1 MKRKL
6 RDICLLCFMLAAIL
20 PAAGE
25 ILMYDGF
32 PIGNGGYSTTDKKA
46 LKNESQPASQF
57 TTSSIF
63 GFNPKNWQ
71 NSTGVIYSFTSGLS
85 LPASFADLPSAVY
98 VGDGRCLCGCRKI
111 VSGFGRGDIEIPVQG
126 RFRPQARIVK
136 RIFLYIWKIFI
147 DKWLL
152 NMIGNIAL

>member
-32 PIGNGGYSTTDKKA
+32 PIGNGVYSTTDKKA

-85 LPASFADLPSAVY
+85 LPASFADLPSVVY
-98 VGDGRCLCGCRKI
+98 VGEGSAGASS
-111 VSGFGRGDIEIPVQG
+111 SGTTDERGQ
-126 RFRPQARIVK
+126 
-136 RIFLYIWKIFI
+136 
-147 DKWLL
+147 
-152 NMIGNIAL
+152 

>member
-32 PIGNGGYSTTDKKA
+32 PIGNGGYSTTDRKA
-46 LKNESQPASQF
+46 LKSTDQPASQF

-98 VGDGRCLCGCRKI
+98 VGEGSAGASSVGLGFLEEPTGPPAAGEGCPQEWGLAGGRSTG
-111 VSGFGRGDIEIPVQG
+111 P
-126 RFRPQARIVK
+126 
-136 RIFLYIWKIFI
+136 
-147 DKWLL
+147 
-152 NMIGNIAL
+152 